1 MILEQD
7 ERIIHDLKLKSS
19 RLHKRNHLRFISYF
33 QVPQIDKLIFKKPL
47 KILLVTNGL
56 ILIASA
62 MLGPIYALFVDQVG
76 GDLLDA
82 SLAGA
87 AFSLAAGFTVI
98 ISGKI
103 TDKIKEQELI
113 LVLGYIVMGIG
124 FFLMTLVNSIWLL
137 LLVQV
142 IIGFGE
148 AIYVPAFDA
157 VYSKHLDDD
166 NLGSQWGAWESMN
179 YFTAAAG
186 AIIGGYLVTKWG
198 FSPLFV
204 LMAILSISSGVYI
217 YRLPRKLL

>member
-1 MILEQD
+1 MIQKPS
-7 ERIIHDLKLKSS
+7 H
-19 RLHKRNHLRFISYF
+19 LHKRNHLHFISYF
-33 QVPQIDKLIFKKPL
+33 RTPQIDKINLKRPL
-47 KILLVTNGL
+47 KILLLTNGL

-62 MLGPIYALFVDQVG
+62 MLGPIYALFVNQVG

-87 AFSLAAGFTVI
+87 AFSLAAGLTVI
-98 ISGKI
+98 ISGRI

-113 LVLGYIVMGIG
+113 VVFGYIVMGIG
-124 FFLMTLVNSIWLL
+124 FLLLTIVNSIWFLL
-137 LLVQV
+137 IVQA

-157 VYSKHLDDD
+157 VYSKHLED
-166 NLGSQWGAWESMN
+166 NNYGSQWGVWEAMN

-186 AIIGGYLVTKWG
+186 AVAGGYLVTKWG
-198 FSPLFV
+198 FNPLFV
-204 LMAILSISSGVYI
+204 LMAILSIISGAYI

>member
-1 MILEQD
+1 MNLEED
-7 ERIIHDLKLKSS
+7 ERLAHDIQLKG
-19 RLHKRNHLRFISYF
+19 RLRKRNHLRYLSYF
-33 QVPQIDKLIFKKPL
+33 QVPRIDKFIFKKPL
-47 KILLVTNGL
+47 HILLLTNGM
-56 ILIASA
+56 ILLASA

-87 AFSLAAGFTVI
+87 AFSLAAGFTVL

-103 TDKIKEQELI
+103 TDRVKEQELI
-113 LVLGYIVMGIG
+113 LVFGYIIMGLG
-124 FFLMTLVNSIWLL
+124 FLFYLLVSSMWTLL
-137 LLVQV
+137 LAQI

-166 NLGSQWGAWESMN
+166 NIGSQWGAWESMN

-186 AIIGGYLVTKWG
+186 AVVGGAIVTKFG
-198 FSPLFV
+198 FDPLFLIMGV
-204 LMAILSISSGVYI
+204 LSVASGVYI
-217 YRLPRKLL
+217 YRLPRKVL